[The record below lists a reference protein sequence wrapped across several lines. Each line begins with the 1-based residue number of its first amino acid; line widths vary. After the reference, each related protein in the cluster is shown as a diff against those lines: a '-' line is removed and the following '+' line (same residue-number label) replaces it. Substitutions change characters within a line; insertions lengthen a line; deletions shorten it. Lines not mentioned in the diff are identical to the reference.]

1 MPAFSVGDRVQV
13 DIGESADPAFDAYHG
28 RIGEITEILARDSGE
43 PASGDRDAAPV
54 VVAFANGGRV
64 QLQWSD
70 LRVAPSE

>member
-13 DIGESADPAFDAYHG
+13 DIREPADPAFDTYHG
-28 RIGEITEILARDSGE
+28 RIGEITEILARDSSE
-43 PASGDRDAAPV
+43 PASDDRDAVPV
-54 VVAFANGGRV
+54 VVAFANGDRV

>member
-28 RIGEITEILARDSGE
+28 RIGEITEILARDDGE
-43 PASGDRDAAPV
+43 TAGGDRDVAPV

>member
-1 MPAFSVGDRVQV
+1 MPAFSVEDRVQV
-13 DIGESADPAFDAYHG
+13 DIGESTDPPFDAYHG

-43 PASGDRDAAPV
+43 SASEDHDAAPV